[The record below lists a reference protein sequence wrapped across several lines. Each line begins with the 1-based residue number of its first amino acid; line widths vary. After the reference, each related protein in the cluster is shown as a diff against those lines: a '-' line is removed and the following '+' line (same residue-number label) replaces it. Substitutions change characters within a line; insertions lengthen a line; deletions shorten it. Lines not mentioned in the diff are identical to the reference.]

1 MINFCMAAKE
11 YEKTH
16 EVSAA
21 MILVCI
27 FQFIYV
33 ADCLFYEVSE
43 YVPSIQQ
50 NPSRVYKFLKPTQGV
65 ILTPPQVLESVFQ
78 KWHCQYIQASLL
90 DDDEFF

>member
-1 MINFCMAAKE
+1 MINFCMVAKE
-11 YEKTH
+11 YEKTRD
-16 EVSAA
+16 VSTA

-43 YVPSIQQ
+43 YVSSIQQ

-65 ILTPPQVLESVFQ
+65 ILTP
-78 KWHCQYIQASLL
+78 ASLGISFSKVALLIHVHEL
-90 DDDEFF
+90 DILF